1 MNWSELK
8 NNKSH
13 LFLNYLKIKADKF
26 VKDTKCHLCLK
37 SFGYKCTLVENELTS
52 YKWKLFELQHNKS
65 ANWQSNRLLDLH
77 QRAPILHDGT
87 QLHRILKY
95 IIINVPLTSI

>member
-1 MNWSELK
+1 MRGETISAIQVSASSLQIGNSHRINFYQKTWHMNWSELK

-52 YKWKLFELQHNKS
+52 
-65 ANWQSNRLLDLH
+65 
-77 QRAPILHDGT
+77 
-87 QLHRILKY
+87 
-95 IIINVPLTSI
+95 

>member
-37 SFGYKCTLVENELTS
+37 SFSL
-52 YKWKLFELQHNKS
+52 
-65 ANWQSNRLLDLH
+65 
-77 QRAPILHDGT
+77 
-87 QLHRILKY
+87 
-95 IIINVPLTSI
+95 INVLWLKMN

>member
-13 LFLNYLKIKADKF
+13 LFLNYLKIKADKL

-37 SFGYKCTLVENELTS
+37 SFGYKCTLVENKLTS
-52 YKWKLFELQHNKS
+52 
-65 ANWQSNRLLDLH
+65 
-77 QRAPILHDGT
+77 
-87 QLHRILKY
+87 
-95 IIINVPLTSI
+95 